1 MAAHATTSQAT
12 GRRARA
18 GRRLSRFGAQR
29 GEAERSAGGPGCA
42 RPGPRR
48 LSSSRVPAPPEVL
61 TKLELRFE
69 DSVGELS
76 ALVRTPGVS
85 AAGFPPGELLRSAE
99 QVAELLERSGLEH
112 ARVLRFADAHPYV
125 VADWLHAGPEAP
137 TALIYAHHDVQPP
150 GREAHWKS
158 PPFEPT
164 RRADGRL
171 YGRGV
176 VDDKAGIVL
185 HAAAIRAWLDAA
197 GALPINVKWVIEGEE
212 EIGSD
217 HLAAFLRAQR
227 EALAGDV
234 IVLSDTANLDTGIP
248 SLTTSLRG
256 IVAIDVS
263 VSCLD
268 HPLHS
273 GMWGGPVP
281 DAATALAQLLA
292 RLVDA
297 RGAIAVPGLEDD
309 VPEPSAEE
317 RARLEALPFDAE
329 AFRRDAGMPPGTPFS
344 GDPQR
349 SVYERLW
356 LRPALA
362 PTALEGMELARA
374 GNQLLATARA
384 RVGLRIAPG
393 QDAER
398 ASLCLM
404 DFLRRDP
411 PLGAQVTLE
420 SRWAVPGWKTRPE
433 GPAFDAARRALAAG
447 YGREAALI
455 GCGGSIPFVGPFAEV
470 LGGVPALLLG
480 LEDPPCNAHSEN
492 ESLDLGDFRRS
503 QRASAHLLAELASAL
518 RPGARA

>member
-1 MAAHATTSQAT
+1 
-12 GRRARA
+12 
-18 GRRLSRFGAQR
+18 
-29 GEAERSAGGPGCA
+29 
-42 RPGPRR
+42 
-48 LSSSRVPAPPEVL
+48 VPAPTAVL
-61 TKLELRFE
+61 SQLERRFE
-69 DSVGELS
+69 DSVEELC

-85 AAGFPPGELLRSAE
+85 ASGFPARELVRSAD
-99 QVAELLERSGLEH
+99 QVAELLTRSGLEH
-112 ARVLRFADAHPYV
+112 ARVLPFDGAHPYV
-125 VADWLHAGPEAP
+125 MADWLHAGVDAP

-150 GREAHWKS
+150 GREAHWRS

-164 RRADGRL
+164 RRGDGRL

-197 GALPINVKWVIEGEE
+197 GRLPVNVKLIVEGEE

-217 HLAAFLRAQR
+217 HLAAFLRAHRQPLD
-227 EALAGDV
+227 ADV
-234 IVLSDTANLDTGIP
+234 LVLSDTANLATGIP
-248 SLTTSLRG
+248 SLTASLRG
-256 IVAIDVS
+256 IVAVDVTLT
-263 VSCLD
+263 CLD

-281 DAATALAQLLA
+281 DAATALARLLA

-309 VPEPSAEE
+309 VPELDAEE
-317 RARLEALPFDAE
+317 RAALEALPFDAD
-329 AFRRDAGMPPGTPFS
+329 AFRRDAGMPKGAAFS

-356 LRPALA
+356 LRPSLA

-374 GNQLLATARA
+374 GNQLLATAKA
-384 RVGLRIAPG
+384 RVGLRVAPG

-398 ASLCLM
+398 AARRLM

-411 PLGAQVTLE
+411 PFGAQVSLE

-447 YGREAALI
+447 YGREAVLI
-455 GCGGSIPFVGPFAEV
+455 GCGGSIPFVGPFVEV

-480 LEDPPCNAHSEN
+480 LEDPPCNAHGEN

-503 QRASAHLLAELASAL
+503 QRAAAHLLAELGTSL
-518 RPGARA
+518 RKGAGR